1 MADRPLSSQIVR
13 GRLTL
18 VASGLIV
25 ALLLA
30 EASLRMLDRWG
41 CFEDTSG
48 SFAEPHPLFGW
59 THIAGASGWAKRCV
73 GRQAEWRTFVR
84 MNSHGLRGPE
94 IPYERRG
101 GFRVLVLGDS
111 YTEGLQVA
119 EEETFVR
126 RLEERLGA
134 ERPGCRIEVINAG
147 HAAYG
152 TANELLFYLHEG
164 RKYAADLV
172 LLVFNTEND
181 VLENSTR
188 LLQQISFRYP
198 DMPRYVYEN
207 GRLVLRNFPMAAPN
221 GPWATIERLHR
232 WIARHSLLYRVA
244 WSLTLPRVGRA
255 HAAESFARL
264 GPLGALL
271 KEYPPEWEE
280 AWRLTG
286 ALLHRLRRAVARDG
300 ARFAVA
306 VVGGA
311 YEVSSRRFESRLYL
325 AGAARVRDR
334 LDRDKPNRLIT
345 GWLRRRRIPY
355 LPVLERFREHATA
368 TGRDGYYHWDVHW
381 NSEGHALAADVIAA
395 GLEELRV
402 VPSRGERCE
411 GPS

>member
-1 MADRPLSSQIVR
+1 
-13 GRLTL
+13 
-18 VASGLIV
+18 
-25 ALLLA
+25 
-30 EASLRMLDRWG
+30 MLDSWG
-41 CFEDTSG
+41 CYEDTSG

-59 THIAGASGWAKRCV
+59 THIPGASGWAKRCV

-84 MNSHGLRGPE
+84 INDHGLRGPE
-94 IPYERRG
+94 IPYARRG

-126 RLEERLGA
+126 RLEARLRA

-152 TANELLFYLHEG
+152 TQNELLFYLHEG

-181 VLENSTR
+181 VLENSAM
-188 LLQQISFRYP
+188 LLEQIPFPYP
-198 DMPRYVYEN
+198 DKPHYVYDGN
-207 GRLVLRNFPMAAPN
+207 RLVLRNFPLPAAKE
-221 GPWATIERLHR
+221 PWATVERLHR
-232 WIARHSLLYRVA
+232 TIARHSLLYRVA

-255 HAAESFARL
+255 HAGDSFPRL

-271 KEYPPEWEE
+271 REYPPEWDE
-280 AWRLTG
+280 AWRLTW
-286 ALLHRLRRAVARDG
+286 ALLHRLQRAVARDG

-306 VVGGA
+306 VIGGA
-311 YEVSSRRFESRLYL
+311 YEVSSQRFESRLYL

-334 LDRDKPNRLIT
+334 LDRDKPNRLVT
-345 GWLRRRRIPY
+345 GWLNRHRIPY
-355 LPVLERFREHATA
+355 VPVLERFREHAAA

-381 NSEGHALAADVIAA
+381 NSEGHALAADVIGA
-395 GLEELRV
+395 GLEELRLI
-402 VPSRGERCE
+402 PSPGQRCE